1 MGSLVGAAEGD
12 GSETLRA
19 LIGEQLADSNGVGD
33 AEGSCDCTADVGR
46 IVRMEW
52 FEKAVSYKMDA
63 ISTATLKEILNLA
76 THSNPSAH
84 PEADCPASVVTA
96 PVEVIKRIRLLA
108 TIVCHV
114 HIGARG

>member
-12 GSETLRA
+12 GVGNAESA
-19 LIGEQLADSNGVGD
+19 DGGAADSNGVGD
-33 AEGSCDCTADVGR
+33 AEGSCEGTADVGR